1 MLTGLLLKYLVLARH
16 TGHGTITWVAGH
28 EMRQMRHKTH
38 VLERV
43 SF

>member
-1 MLTGLLLKYLVLARH
+1 MLTGLPVTYILLAPH

-38 VLERV
+38 VLGRV